1 MRIVLRVHS
10 WTLQKKTAKI
20 VLEVKVK
27 KFLGILVLGFVI
39 VKTSQTEKYLEAYM
53 FNKKKRSNY
62 G

>member
-1 MRIVLRVHS
+1 MRIVLRVYS
-10 WTLQKKTAKI
+10 WTLQIKTAKI

-27 KFLGILVLGFVI
+27 KFLGILVSDFVI
-39 VKTSQTEKYLEAYM
+39 VNTSQAEKYLEAYM

>member
-1 MRIVLRVHS
+1 MDFA
-10 WTLQKKTAKI
+10 KKTAKI

-27 KFLGILVLGFVI
+27 KFLGILVLDFVI
-39 VKTSQTEKYLEAYM
+39 VNALQAEKYLEAFM